1 MSRGKQVQKSKKIL
15 QTKDSALNSVE
26 QDVIAAID
34 AASPAARRESTKADA
49 QTETPEEKPTHKSVW
64 EKTEDGDLIVSEN
77 PLTHANKTNER
88 DERRRQKKRIE
99 RLRKKYGLERMTER
113 KEPLPISL
121 GMRIW
126 TIAEALA
133 LSAVWIFAFNLLYD
147 RLGDIMAAVGLA
159 VLFFGIL
166 FAMHVTR
173 GLLESRRR
181 YSVKPS
187 ASTIHYYMQMLHYDV
202 RWWGLIT
209 FGVYAAMWFVERLV
223 PISGTAMDVVYI
235 ACAAYLGYIWTT
247 KYKGSEF
254 VPFTYMETIF
264 CFAAMLSNYF
274 VFFVVR

>member
-1 MSRGKQVQKSKKIL
+1 MSKGKQVHKSKKIP
-15 QTKDSALNSVE
+15 QAEDGSVNSVE
-26 QDVIAAID
+26 QDVTAAID
-34 AASPAARRESTKADA
+34 AATPAARCESKKADT
-49 QTETPEEKPTHKSVW
+49 QTEAPEEKPTHKSVW
-64 EKTEDGDLIVSEN
+64 KKTEDGDLIVSEN
-77 PLTHANKTNER
+77 PLTNANKTNER

-99 RLRKKYGLERMTER
+99 HLRKKYGLERMTER
-113 KEPLPISL
+113 KEPLPISV

-126 TIAEALA
+126 TIGEVLA

-147 RLGDIMAAVGLA
+147 RLSDIMAGIGLA

-181 YSVKPS
+181 YDVKPS

-209 FGVYAAMWFVERLV
+209 FGVYAAMWFVERLL

-235 ACAAYLGYIWTT
+235 ACAAYLGYVWTI
-247 KYKGSEF
+247 KYKGIKF

-264 CFAAMLSNYF
+264 CLVAMFSNYI